1 MGILKK
7 KAYTAWEKAFRAMWK
22 KEERFLRR
30 YEKKTPS
37 AIEEKIGD
45 LAPDALMETLH
56 GAFVKAFALVF
67 EKGTGPILKASGVDK
82 RRIDYEVNLLAVDEA
97 EDKKTLK
104 AFSKAAHRSG
114 KGNVLLSGAA
124 GVGMGAFGVMLPDVP
139 LFTAMLLKTVY
150 ETAESYGYRTEE
162 EQIFALRVI
171 NAALTDGAKLR
182 KKDAWINEYIQTGCW
197 NDEPDLKREMNAAA
211 RTLSRAVLY
220 GKVVQ
225 NVPVVGAVGGVGDAV
240 ELYALC
246 QPIHS
251 RQPVIITRRGQ
262 YLSPYAK
269 YAMELLTE
277 NKENA

>member
-1 MGILKK
+1 MGILKRK
-7 KAYTAWEKAFRAMWK
+7 EIPAWEKTYRALWRR
-22 KEERFLRR
+22 EERFLRR
-30 YEKKTPS
+30 YEKKTPT
-37 AIEEKIGD
+37 AIEAKIGE
-45 LAPDALMETLH
+45 LAPDAIMETLH
-56 GAFVKAFALVF
+56 TAFIKAFGVVF
-67 EKGTGPILKASGVDK
+67 EKGTGPILKAAGVDK
-82 RRIDYEVNLLAVDEA
+82 RRIDYEVNLLAVDEG

-124 GVGMGAFGVMLPDVP
+124 GMGMGAFGVMLPDVP

-197 NDEPDLKREMNAAA
+197 SDEPDLKREMNAAA
-211 RTLSRAVLY
+211 RSLSRAVLY
-220 GKVVQ
+220 SKVVQ

-240 ELYALC
+240 VMHRV
-246 QPIHS
+246 Q
-251 RQPVIITRRGQ
+251 
-262 YLSPYAK
+262 K
-269 YAMELLTE
+269 YAAIKYEKRFLIERKMGR
-277 NKENA
+277 